1 MRVNLIKRYISL
13 LMCVVMLIGAMPLSI
28 MATPQKHVSIESIKS
43 EDNKTNPSY
52 SFLLKWKNPKP
63 WVDDQNVT
71 GHEPANIK
79 ITERNATANGAVDV
93 IDTVNKDTESKVI
106 NRSSLTSGSIYEYKI
121 LPYHTH
127 TDQNGGGSTEAPYD
141 PNTPEDAALFMTD
154 IKVEAKGYGNTLEI
168 TFDNPTYENKNI
180 FSGYKI
186 YYQQGGSSVTDEQF
200 RRNIERQIDSDDLI
214 PSKDVD
220 RNVDRFTIKITDE
233 EYIKPSNIYAVKVE
247 PLYNGA
253 EVRAND
259 VSQINIDGKNRK
271 IGFNS
276 RKFKAYRT
284 NDAYVKVPLFV
295 FEDGN
300 EHLKLQWG
308 SINGTIDKIEVLS
321 GSSEQDI
328 SNNIVTIHGPTDANN
343 VNSWRISK
351 PIQRTYFK
359 VRFQIRGVATPVESE
374 IAMYDPAIV
383 NVTPNK
389 PNIYPKNNIADNKP
403 VIDLYW
409 DTFMRPPYNKNEQ
422 ENIDGDGLFFDKDVV
437 YDVWIT
443 DSLTDLNKVGLPKIM
458 SKVPAENIE
467 ITNIQDT
474 KNKVFYKQI
483 TEYVSVDETGAFI
496 TKPIDENKTYYIKI
510 VATKPTSDG
519 LGLSSLPANA
529 QIYVPSMG
537 DISRPK
543 ALSKPPLRVKK
554 DENGNDVITQNEIT
568 IQWNTNWFEVYDKE
582 TDSWHSIAALRDGNL
597 VYGKEVKDTDKI
609 IQFYDK
615 TTEEDVRRAFLDA
628 GYTNASS
635 LVVRNMDISSKDIE
649 YEMIVLPFDEIEQ
662 SGGYEQYI
670 EKLLQSESDLW
681 KKIDPTFEEEKYAEY
696 LINQLEENT
705 MYAILLR
712 PYRILT
718 DGKKDAYPTYILAT
732 TLPKDSDIDI
742 TPTIPKLYE
751 VGKTDTSIEVEWEKA
766 ANKIVYE
773 LAVDEN
779 IIEDPSKAKMII
791 NSQNIKDNAVAYNK
805 ENGKEFLKYNIKPL
819 FPDTG
824 YYIWIRAIV
833 EDTEK
838 SSDWSTPIYVRTNTI
853 SKPEPPSGFGLA
865 SEKSLSTYNTNNNTD
880 YKPITDKYLALEW
893 LRDPEDLLKDPKAEK
908 KGTAEPLLDSNIKKT
923 YMVKFNELMANRYYY
938 TRAKTKVY
946 ISKGSD
952 GTIEK
957 VYTYIIQLS
966 PNQDFKDAV
975 EIEMPT
981 VEPKGDKVLTAE
993 SDWTTT
999 YRYRTKFST
1008 DGDGDYDGNI
1018 IDDLYPLPTEDFE
1031 ILYNPITKTL
1041 TYRFRSN
1048 KTDVNG
1054 NADNLVDQ
1062 RFITKLINN
1071 KVYDYNLDL
1080 TKHNNYTIQNR
1091 RVEIPYS
1098 IISAF
1103 DERKISLSITT
1114 GGTRFKLN
1122 PAFLNTSEAKSVG
1135 KLGTNTMVAIDIMQN
1150 PDGLPV
1156 LNHNQIYG
1164 TTPEYIKISI
1174 NNNGVYTPLTFTGS
1188 DMDIMLKLKN
1198 RSLTLDNSV
1207 GAYRNI
1213 NNNIWERIPSSYSS
1227 ETGIHTI
1234 KTNKL
1239 GKYTTISNGVNQSNI
1254 NGNNDVSLV
1263 TNVNSKIVFTDLN
1276 NLNMKN
1282 PISVVQFNNI
1292 IAGVANGR
1300 KEIAINGGLSD
1311 KDYKGLQ
1318 NSGMLLQGSV
1328 VGREAGVNSL
1338 VKLYEMKT
1346 KTKFEP
1352 ISDINTTPYKDIK
1365 NANKAYQSN
1374 LIKAGDIGFYKDSTK
1389 ANPKNVMTIEE
1400 MFYMID
1406 IILADSGY

>member
-1 MRVNLIKRYISL
+1 MRSNLIKRYIIL
-13 LMCVVMLIGAMPLSI
+13 LMCVVMFIGAMPLSI
-28 MATPQKHVSIESIKS
+28 MATNQKHVEIKSIKS
-43 EDNKTNPSY
+43 QNRKDPDYAFTLE
-52 SFLLKWKNPKP
+52 WKNPSP
-63 WVDDQNVT
+63 WGTDINHNPKDIKIIEQNVT
-71 GHEPANIK
+71 ANKNAEQIK
-79 ITERNATANGAVDV
+79 TVQATEQSVSIERNL
-93 IDTVNKDTESKVI
+93 I
-106 NRSSLTSGSIYEYKI
+106 SGSIYEYKV
-121 LPYHTH
+121 LPYHMHSNQQT
-127 TDQNGGGSTEAPYD
+127 GSTEEAPYD
-141 PNTPEDAALFMTD
+141 PSTPEDAALFMTD
-154 IKVEAKGYGNTLEI
+154 IKVDAKGYGNTLEV
-168 TFDNPTYENKNI
+168 TFDNPTYKGKNI
-180 FSGYKI
+180 FSGYRI
-186 YYQQGGSSVTDEQF
+186 YYQQGGNVADHEFKHFVDIKIGNS
-200 RRNIERQIDSDDLI
+200 DLI
-214 PSKDVD
+214 SSKDENRGV
-220 RNVDRFTIKITDE
+220 NRFTYKINSE
-233 EYIKPSNIYAVKVE
+233 NIKPSNIYAVKVE
-247 PLYNGA
+247 PLY
-253 EVRAND
+253 EDKEIRKED
-259 VSQINIDGKNRK
+259 FSQINIEGKNRK
-271 IGFNS
+271 ISYNS
-276 RKFKAYRT
+276 QKFVSYRI
-284 NDAYVKVPLFV
+284 NDAFVSIPLFL
-295 FEDGN
+295 FEDGKD
-300 EHLKLQWG
+300 HLKLQWSNVSG
-308 SINGTIDKIEVLS
+308 IVEQIDILS
-321 GSSEQDI
+321 GPTEDEI
-328 SNNIVTIHGPTDANN
+328 SDTIATIYRKNNAEI
-343 VNSWRISK
+343 VNSWRIPK
-351 PIQRTYFK
+351 PTQITYFK
-359 VRFQIRGVATPVESE
+359 IRFKIKDVQEYKYSE
-374 IAMYDPAIV
+374 IAMYDPSIV

-389 PNIYPKNNIADNKP
+389 PEIYPKNNIADNKP
-403 VIDLYW
+403 VIDLHW
-409 DTFMRPPYNKNEQ
+409 DTFIRPPYNKDEEANVG
-422 ENIDGDGLFFDKDVV
+422 DDGLLFDTKVV

-443 DSLTDLNKVGLPKIM
+443 DSLANLNRLGLPKIM
-458 SKVPAENIE
+458 DKVPATE
-467 ITNIQDT
+467 IQTTNIKDV
-474 KNKVFYKQI
+474 KHKVFYNQI
-483 TEYVSVDETGAFI
+483 KEYVTVDETGAFI

-519 LGLSSLPANA
+519 LGLSSIPANA
-529 QIYVPSMG
+529 QIYVPPMG

-543 ALSKPPLRVKK
+543 ALSKPPLRIKK

-582 TDSWHSIAALRDGNL
+582 TDSWHSIAALRDGKL

-609 IQFYDK
+609 IYFYDK
-615 TTEEDVRRAFLDA
+615 TTEEDVRKAFSDA
-628 GYTNASS
+628 GYTDTSS

-670 EKLLQSESDLW
+670 EKLLQSEGDLW
-681 KKIDPTFEEEKYAEY
+681 KKIDPTFTDEKYAEY
-696 LINQLEENT
+696 LINELKENT

-718 DGKKDAYPTYILAT
+718 DGKKDAYPTYILGT

-1048 KTDVNG
+1048 KTDANG

-1080 TKHNNYTIQNR
+1080 TKHNGYTIQNR

-1122 PAFLNTSEAKSVG
+1122 PAFLNTSEVKSVG

-1150 PDGLPV
+1150 PDGLPI

-1198 RSLTLDNSV
+1198 RSLTLDSSV

-1213 NNNIWERIPSSYSS
+1213 NNNLWERIPSSYSS
-1227 ETGIHTI
+1227 ETGIHTV

-1239 GKYTTISNGVNQSNI
+1239 GKYATISNGVNQTNI

-1282 PISVVQFNNI
+1282 PVSVVQFNNI
-1292 IAGVANGR
+1292 IAGVANGK

-1328 VGREAGVNSL
+1328 VGREAGINSL

-1365 NANKAYQSN
+1365 NANKAYQNN

>member
-1 MRVNLIKRYISL
+1 MRVNRIISFL
-13 LMCVVMLIGAMPLSI
+13 LCVIMLIGSMPLSI
-28 MATPQKHVSIESIKS
+28 MAISQKHVRIKSIKAINDVKDPAYDFRLEWTNPDWGNDVDHKPKKIKIMERIAKNQQFAS
-43 EDNKTNPSY
+43 IGAVKETEEKYDVKKTN
-52 SFLLKWKNPKP
+52 L
-63 WVDDQNVT
+63 V
-71 GHEPANIK
+71 
-79 ITERNATANGAVDV
+79 
-93 IDTVNKDTESKVI
+93 
-106 NRSSLTSGSIYEYKI
+106 SGSIYEYKV
-121 LPYHTH
+121 LPYHMH
-127 TDQNGGGSTEAPYD
+127 SENGKPDVEAPYD
-141 PNTPEDAALFMTD
+141 PTTPEETALFMTD
-154 IKVEAKGYGNTLEI
+154 IKVDATGYGNTLEV
-168 TFDNPTYENKNI
+168 TFDNPTYDGKNI
-180 FSGYKI
+180 FTGYRIYYEAGGETVKIFNSKVDVKIDNKDLVVSNDDVRQVKRFTYKI
-186 YYQQGGSSVTDEQF
+186 TNE
-200 RRNIERQIDSDDLI
+200 N
-214 PSKDVD
+214 
-220 RNVDRFTIKITDE
+220 
-233 EYIKPSNIYAVKVE
+233 IKPSNIYAVKVE
-247 PLYNGA
+247 PLYNGQ
-253 EVRAND
+253 EIRNRD
-259 VSQINIDGKNRK
+259 FNQVSIDDKTK
-271 IGFNS
+271 YISFNPT
-276 RKFKAYRT
+276 KVEYRT
-284 NDAYVKVPLFV
+284 NNAYVSIPLFV
-295 FEDGN
+295 FEDGKDY
-300 EHLKLQWG
+300 LKLQWG
-308 SINGTIDKIEVLS
+308 DIGGLTTSGSIKKIEILSGTSEDKIENVI
-321 GSSEQDI
+321 G
-328 SNNIVTIHGPTDANN
+328 TIHGESDIQNINTARITKPT
-343 VNSWRISK
+343 
-351 PIQRTYFK
+351 QTTYFK
-359 VRFQIRGVATPVESE
+359 IKVYVGGAKPDLSDATTVESM

-389 PNIYPKNNIADNKP
+389 PNIYPKNNVSENKP

-409 DTFMRPPYNKNEQ
+409 DTFIRPPYNKDEEDLA
-422 ENIDGDGLFFDKDVV
+422 ENGLIFDTKVV

-443 DSLTDLNKVGLPKIM
+443 DSLANLNRLGLPKIM
-458 SKVPAENIE
+458 DKVPATE
-467 ITNIQDT
+467 IQTTNIKDV
-474 KNKVFYKQI
+474 KHKVFYNQI
-483 TEYVSVDETGAFI
+483 KEYVTVDETGAFI

-529 QIYVPSMG
+529 QIYVPPMG

-819 FPDTG
+819 LPDTG

-981 VEPKGDKVLTAE
+981 VDPKGDKVLTAE

-1048 KTDVNG
+1048 KTDANG

-1080 TKHNNYTIQNR
+1080 TKHNGYTIQNR

-1122 PAFLNTSEAKSVG
+1122 PAFLNTSEVKSVG

-1227 ETGIHTI
+1227 ETGIHTV

-1239 GKYTTISNGVNQSNI
+1239 GKYTTISNGVNQTNI
-1254 NGNNDVSLV
+1254 SSNNDVSLV

-1292 IAGVANGR
+1292 IAGVANGK

-1328 VGREAGVNSL
+1328 VGREAGINSL

-1365 NANKAYQSN
+1365 NANKAYQNN
-1374 LIKAGDIGFYKDSTK
+1374 LIKAGDIGFYKDRTK

>member
-1 MRVNLIKRYISL
+1 MGINRIISFL
-13 LMCVVMLIGAMPLSI
+13 LCFIMLVGSMPLSI
-28 MATPQKHVSIESIKS
+28 IATPQKHVKIKSIKAINNVKDPAY
-43 EDNKTNPSY
+43 EFRLEWQNPDWGLDQQHQPNK
-52 SFLLKWKNPKP
+52 
-63 WVDDQNVT
+63 
-71 GHEPANIK
+71 IK
-79 ITERNATANGAVDV
+79 IMERIAKDMDFAIIDALEKDKNLHDV
-93 IDTVNKDTESKVI
+93 KKTKLV
-106 NRSSLTSGSIYEYKI
+106 SGSIYEYKV
-121 LPYHTH
+121 LPYHMH
-127 TDQNGGGSTEAPYD
+127 SENGKPPVEAPYD
-141 PNTPEDAALFMTD
+141 PTTPEETALFMTD
-154 IKVEAKGYGNTLEI
+154 IKVDATGYGNTLEV
-168 TFDNPTYENKNI
+168 TFDNPTYDGKNI
-180 FSGYKI
+180 FTGYRIYYEAGGENVNSFNSKVDVKIDNKDLVVSNDDVRKVKRFTYKI
-186 YYQQGGSSVTDEQF
+186 TNE
-200 RRNIERQIDSDDLI
+200 N
-214 PSKDVD
+214 
-220 RNVDRFTIKITDE
+220 
-233 EYIKPSNIYAVKVE
+233 IKPSNIYAVKVE
-247 PLYNGA
+247 PLYNGK
-253 EVRAND
+253 EIRTGEFNQ
-259 VSQINIDGKNRK
+259 VSIDNKTK
-271 IGFNS
+271 YISFNS
-276 RKFKAYRT
+276 STRVEYRT
-284 NDAYVKVPLFV
+284 NNAYVSIPLFV
-295 FEDGN
+295 FEDGKDY
-300 EHLKLQWG
+300 LKLQWG
-308 SINGTIDKIEVLS
+308 DIGGLTTSGPIKKIEILSGTSEDKIENVI
-321 GSSEQDI
+321 G
-328 SNNIVTIHGPTDANN
+328 TIHGESDIQNINTARIAKPT
-343 VNSWRISK
+343 
-351 PIQRTYFK
+351 QTTYFK
-359 VRFQIRGVATPVESE
+359 IKVYVGGTKPDLSDATTVESM
-374 IAMYDPAIV
+374 IAMYDPDIV

-389 PNIYPKNNIADNKP
+389 PNIYPKNNVSENKP

-409 DTFMRPPYNKNEQ
+409 DTFIRPPYNKDEEELA
-422 ENIDGDGLFFDKDVV
+422 ENGLIFDTKVV

-443 DSLTDLNKVGLPKIM
+443 DSLANLNRLGLPKIM
-458 SKVPAENIE
+458 DKVPATE
-467 ITNIQDT
+467 IQTTNIKDV
-474 KNKVFYKQI
+474 KHKVFYNQI
-483 TEYVSVDETGAFI
+483 KEYVTVDETGAFI

-543 ALSKPPLRVKK
+543 ALSKPPLRIKK

-609 IQFYDK
+609 IYFYDK
-615 TTEEDVRRAFLDA
+615 TTEEDVRKAFSDA
-628 GYTNASS
+628 GYTDTSS

-670 EKLLQSESDLW
+670 EKLLQSEGDLW
-681 KKIDPTFEEEKYAEY
+681 KKIDPTFTDEKYAEY
-696 LINQLEENT
+696 LINELKENT

-718 DGKKDAYPTYILAT
+718 DGKKDAYPTYILGT

-853 SKPEPPSGFGLA
+853 AKPQPPSGFGLA
-865 SEKSLSTYNTNNNTD
+865 SEKSLSTYNTNKNTD

-908 KGTAEPLLDSNIKKT
+908 KGTAEPLLDPNIKKT

-981 VEPKGDKVLTAE
+981 VDPKGDKVLTAE

-1031 ILYNPITKTL
+1031 ILYDPITKTL

-1227 ETGIHTI
+1227 ETGIHTV

-1239 GKYTTISNGVNQSNI
+1239 GKYATISNGVNQTNI
-1254 NGNNDVSLV
+1254 SGNNDVSLV

-1292 IAGVANGR
+1292 IAGVANGK

-1328 VGREAGVNSL
+1328 VGREAGINSL

>member
-1 MRVNLIKRYISL
+1 MRANLIKRYISL
-13 LMCVVMLIGAMPLSI
+13 LMSVVMLIGAMPLSI
-28 MATPQKHVSIESIKS
+28 MATPQKHVKISSIKS
-43 EDNKTNPSY
+43 ENSKQDPAY
-52 SFLLKWKNPKP
+52 SFILEWKNPDSWGNDPQHDPVKIKITE
-63 WVDDQNVT
+63 QNVT
-71 GHEPANIK
+71 GNNGNVENLQEVSKDSENVNI
-79 ITERNATANGAVDV
+79 ERN
-93 IDTVNKDTESKVI
+93 K
-106 NRSSLTSGSIYEYKI
+106 LTSGSIYEYKV
-121 LPYHTH
+121 LPYHMHNTA
-127 TDQNGGGSTEAPYD
+127 NGSELAPYD
-141 PNTPEDAALFMTD
+141 PNTPEDFALFMTD
-154 IKVEAKGYGNTLEI
+154 IKVEARGYGNTLEV
-168 TFDNPTYENKNI
+168 TFDNPTYKSKNI
-180 FSGYKI
+180 FTGYRI
-186 YYQQGGSSVTDEQF
+186 YYQQGGASVGDDAFKSS
-200 RRNIERQIDSDDLI
+200 IDVSIKNNDLI
-214 PSKDVD
+214 PSKDENRGV
-220 RNVDRFTIKITDE
+220 NRFTYKITNE
-233 EYIKPSNIYAVKVE
+233 NIKPSNIYAVKVE

-253 EVRAND
+253 EIRKDD
-259 VSQINIDGKNRK
+259 VSQITIDDKARK
-271 IGFNS
+271 ISFNS
-276 RKFKAYRT
+276 KRVTSYRT
-284 NDAYVKVPLFV
+284 NDAYVSIPLFI

-300 EHLKLQWG
+300 DNLKLQWG
-308 SINGTIDKIEVLS
+308 DISGITTVGEIEKIDILS
-321 GSSEQDI
+321 GASEDEI
-328 SNNIVTIHGPTDANN
+328 NNIIGTIHGPTDVTN

-351 PIQRTYFK
+351 PTQVTYFK
-359 VRFQIRGVATPVESE
+359 IRFKIKNVAEPIYSE
-374 IAMYDPAIV
+374 IAVYDPSIV

-389 PNIYPKNNIADNKP
+389 PEIYPKNNIADNKP

-409 DTFMRPPYNKNEQ
+409 DTFMRPPYNKDEEANVG
-422 ENIDGDGLFFDKDVV
+422 DDGLLFDTNVV

-443 DSLTDLNKVGLPKIM
+443 DSLKNLNKLGIPKVM
-458 SKVPAENIE
+458 DKVPASDIE
-467 ITNIQDT
+467 VTNIQDT
-474 KNKVFYKQI
+474 KNKVFYNQI
-483 TEYVSVDETGAFI
+483 KEYIAVDETGAFV

-529 QIYVPSMG
+529 QIYVPPMG

-543 ALSKPPLRVKK
+543 ALSKPPLRIKK
-554 DENGNDVITQNEIT
+554 DENGNDIITQNEIT
-568 IQWNTNWFEVYDKE
+568 IQWNTNWFEVYDKN
-582 TDSWHSIAALRDGNL
+582 TDSWHSIAALRDGKL

-609 IQFYDK
+609 IYFYDK
-615 TTEEDVRRAFLDA
+615 TTEEDVKKAFSDA
-628 GYTNASS
+628 GYTDASS

-696 LINQLEENT
+696 LINELKENT

-981 VEPKGDKVLTAE
+981 VDPKGDKVLTAE

-1031 ILYNPITKTL
+1031 ILYDPITKTL

-1048 KTDVNG
+1048 KTDANG

-1080 TKHNNYTIQNR
+1080 TKHNGYTIQNR

-1122 PAFLNTSEAKSVG
+1122 PAFLNTSEVKSVG

-1150 PDGLPV
+1150 PDGLPI

-1198 RSLTLDNSV
+1198 RSLTLDSSV

-1213 NNNIWERIPSSYSS
+1213 NNNLWERIPSSYSS
-1227 ETGIHTI
+1227 ETGIHMV

-1239 GKYTTISNGVNQSNI
+1239 GKYATISNGVNQTNI

-1282 PISVVQFNNI
+1282 PVSVVQFNNI
-1292 IAGVANGR
+1292 IAGVANGK

-1328 VGREAGVNSL
+1328 VGREAGINSL

-1346 KTKFEP
+1346 KAKFETT
-1352 ISDINTTPYKDIK
+1352 SDINTTPYKDIK
-1365 NANKAYQSN
+1365 NANKAYQNS

>member
-1 MRVNLIKRYISL
+1 MRANLIKRYISL
-13 LMCVVMLIGAMPLSI
+13 LMSVVMLIGVMPLSI
-28 MATPQKHVSIESIKS
+28 MATPQKHVKISSIRSQNSKN
-43 EDNKTNPSY
+43 DPAY
-52 SFLLKWKNPKP
+52 SLTLQWKNPDSWGNDPQHDPVKIKITE
-63 WVDDQNVT
+63 QNVT
-71 GHEPANIK
+71 GNNGNLENLQEVSKDSENVNI
-79 ITERNATANGAVDV
+79 ERN
-93 IDTVNKDTESKVI
+93 K
-106 NRSSLTSGSIYEYKI
+106 LTSGSIYEYKV
-121 LPYHTH
+121 LPYHMHITG
-127 TDQNGGGSTEAPYD
+127 NGSELAPYD
-141 PNTPEDAALFMTD
+141 PNTPEDFALFMTD
-154 IKVEAKGYGNTLEI
+154 IKVEARGYGNTLEV
-168 TFDNPTYENKNI
+168 TFDNPTYKSKNI
-180 FSGYKI
+180 FTGYRI
-186 YYQQGGSSVTDEQF
+186 YYQQGGASVGDDAFKSS
-200 RRNIERQIDSDDLI
+200 IDVSISNNDLI
-214 PSKDVD
+214 PSKDENRGV
-220 RNVDRFTIKITDE
+220 NRFTYKITNE
-233 EYIKPSNIYAVKVE
+233 NIKPSNIYAVKVE

-253 EVRAND
+253 EIRKDD
-259 VSQINIDGKNRK
+259 VSQISIDDKARK
-271 IGFNS
+271 ISFNS
-276 RKFKAYRT
+276 KRVTSYRT
-284 NDAYVKVPLFV
+284 NDAYVSIPLFI

-300 EHLKLQWG
+300 DNLKLQWG
-308 SINGTIDKIEVLS
+308 DISGITTVGEIEKIDILS
-321 GSSEQDI
+321 GASEDEI
-328 SNNIVTIHGPTDANN
+328 NNIIGTIHGPTDVTNI
-343 VNSWRISK
+343 NSWRIAK
-351 PIQRTYFK
+351 PTQVTYFK
-359 VRFQIRGVATPVESE
+359 IRFKIKNVVEPIYSE
-374 IAMYDPAIV
+374 IAVYDPSIV

-389 PNIYPKNNIADNKP
+389 PEIYPKNNIADNKP

-409 DTFMRPPYNKNEQ
+409 DTFMRPPYNKDEEANVG
-422 ENIDGDGLFFDKDVV
+422 DDGLLFDTNVV

-443 DSLTDLNKVGLPKIM
+443 DSLKNFNKLGIPKIM
-458 SKVPAENIE
+458 DKVPASDIE
-467 ITNIQDT
+467 VTNIQDT

-483 TEYVSVDETGAFI
+483 TEYIAVDETGVFVN
-496 TKPIDENKTYYIKI
+496 KPIDENKTYYIKI

-519 LGLSSLPANA
+519 LGLSSLPANS
-529 QIYVPSMG
+529 QIYVPPMG

-568 IQWNTNWFEVYDKE
+568 IQWNTNWFEVYDKI
-582 TDSWHSIAALRDGNL
+582 TDSWYSIAALRDGKL

-628 GYTNASS
+628 GYTDTSS

-696 LINQLEENT
+696 LINELKENT

-718 DGKKDAYPTYILAT
+718 DGKKDAYPTYILGT

-853 SKPEPPSGFGLA
+853 AKPEPPSGFGLA

-981 VEPKGDKVLTAE
+981 VDPKGNKVLTAE

-1031 ILYNPITKTL
+1031 IVYNPITKTL
-1041 TYRFRSN
+1041 TYRFRSS
-1048 KTDVNG
+1048 KTDANG

-1080 TKHNNYTIQNR
+1080 TKHNGYTIQNR

-1103 DERKISLSITT
+1103 DERKVSLSITT

-1122 PAFLNTSEAKSVG
+1122 PAFLNTSEVKSVG

-1150 PDGLPV
+1150 PDVLPI

-1198 RSLTLDNSV
+1198 RSLTLDSSV

-1213 NNNIWERIPSSYSS
+1213 NNNLWERIPSSYSS
-1227 ETGIHTI
+1227 ETGIHTV

-1239 GKYTTISNGVNQSNI
+1239 GKYATISNGVNQTNI

-1282 PISVVQFNNI
+1282 PVSVVQFNNI
-1292 IAGVANGR
+1292 IAGVANGK

-1328 VGREAGVNSL
+1328 VGREAGINSL

-1346 KTKFEP
+1346 KAKFDP
-1352 ISDINTTPYKDIK
+1352 TSDINTTPYKDIK
-1365 NANKAYQSN
+1365 NANKAYQNS

>member
-1 MRVNLIKRYISL
+1 
-13 LMCVVMLIGAMPLSI
+13 
-28 MATPQKHVSIESIKS
+28 
-43 EDNKTNPSY
+43 
-52 SFLLKWKNPKP
+52 
-63 WVDDQNVT
+63 
-71 GHEPANIK
+71 
-79 ITERNATANGAVDV
+79 
-93 IDTVNKDTESKVI
+93 
-106 NRSSLTSGSIYEYKI
+106 
-121 LPYHTH
+121 
-127 TDQNGGGSTEAPYD
+127 
-141 PNTPEDAALFMTD
+141 
-154 IKVEAKGYGNTLEI
+154 
-168 TFDNPTYENKNI
+168 
-180 FSGYKI
+180 
-186 YYQQGGSSVTDEQF
+186 
-200 RRNIERQIDSDDLI
+200 
-214 PSKDVD
+214 
-220 RNVDRFTIKITDE
+220 
-233 EYIKPSNIYAVKVE
+233 
-247 PLYNGA
+247 
-253 EVRAND
+253 
-259 VSQINIDGKNRK
+259 
-271 IGFNS
+271 
-276 RKFKAYRT
+276 
-284 NDAYVKVPLFV
+284 
-295 FEDGN
+295 
-300 EHLKLQWG
+300 
-308 SINGTIDKIEVLS
+308 
-321 GSSEQDI
+321 
-328 SNNIVTIHGPTDANN
+328 
-343 VNSWRISK
+343 
-351 PIQRTYFK
+351 
-359 VRFQIRGVATPVESE
+359 
-374 IAMYDPAIV
+374 
-383 NVTPNK
+383 
-389 PNIYPKNNIADNKP
+389 
-403 VIDLYW
+403 
-409 DTFMRPPYNKNEQ
+409 
-422 ENIDGDGLFFDKDVV
+422 
-437 YDVWIT
+437 
-443 DSLTDLNKVGLPKIM
+443 
-458 SKVPAENIE
+458 
-467 ITNIQDT
+467 
-474 KNKVFYKQI
+474 
-483 TEYVSVDETGAFI
+483 
-496 TKPIDENKTYYIKI
+496 
-510 VATKPTSDG
+510 
-519 LGLSSLPANA
+519 
-529 QIYVPSMG
+529 MG
-537 DISRPK
+537 
-543 ALSKPPLRVKK
+543 
-554 DENGNDVITQNEIT
+554 
-568 IQWNTNWFEVYDKE
+568 
-582 TDSWHSIAALRDGNL
+582 
-597 VYGKEVKDTDKI
+597 
-609 IQFYDK
+609 
-615 TTEEDVRRAFLDA
+615 
-628 GYTNASS
+628 
-635 LVVRNMDISSKDIE
+635 
-649 YEMIVLPFDEIEQ
+649 
-662 SGGYEQYI
+662 
-670 EKLLQSESDLW
+670 
-681 KKIDPTFEEEKYAEY
+681 
-696 LINQLEENT
+696 
-705 MYAILLR
+705 
-712 PYRILT
+712 
-718 DGKKDAYPTYILAT
+718 T

-773 LAVDEN
+773 LAVDENIIEDPSKAKMIINSQNIKDNAVAYNKENGKEFLVDEN

-908 KGTAEPLLDSNIKKT
+908 KGTAEPLLDPNIKKT

-981 VEPKGDKVLTAE
+981 VDPKGDKVLTSE

-1031 ILYNPITKTL
+1031 ILYDPITKTL

-1048 KTDVNG
+1048 KTDVNGNADNLVDQRFITKLINNKVYDYNLDLTKHNNYTIQNRRVEIPYSVNG

-1150 PDGLPV
+1150 PDGLPI

-1198 RSLTLDNSV
+1198 RSLTLDSSV

-1227 ETGIHTI
+1227 ETGIHTV

-1292 IAGVANGR
+1292 IAGVANGK

-1328 VGREAGVNSL
+1328 VGREAGINSL

-1346 KTKFEP
+1346 KTKFEPISDINTMLLQGSVVGREAGINSLVKLYEMKTMTKFEP

-1365 NANKAYQSN
+1365 NANKAYQNN

-1389 ANPKNVMTIEE
+1389 SSPKNVMTIEE